1 MNKITRIGMDTSKRI
16 FQVHGVDET
25 ERVVL
30 RKKLSRDQMIRFFEQ
45 LPPTVVVLEACG
57 AAHHLARELT
67 RMGHTAKLIA
77 PQLSKPYVKRGK
89 NDAADAD
96 GLIEAS
102 SRPSMRYVPV
112 KTVDQQAALMLAG
125 ERERLVRQS
134 TQIANTIRGYAAEF
148 GLIAA
153 KGTAQIEPLLARVQ
167 QDRAIPEAARQLFA
181 ELAEDYARVRARIA
195 AVEARLTE
203 WYKASETARRL
214 AAIPGV
220 GRVVASLLVMKTP
233 DPAGF
238 RSGRDYAAWLGLT
251 PKDHSTAGRLRLGEI
266 TRAGDETLRSL
277 LVVGAT
283 AVVWQARRGK
293 SARPMPWLTRLLA
306 RKPAKLAAVALA
318 NKIARVA
325 WKLMVSGE
333 TYNAALARPAP
344 AAA

>member
-16 FQVHGVDET
+16 FQLHGVDET
-25 ERVVL
+25 EQVVL

-57 AAHHLARELT
+57 AAHHWARELT

-77 PQLSKPYVKRGK
+77 PQLSKPFVKRGK
-89 NDAADAD
+89 NDAADAE
-96 GLIEAS
+96 GLVEAS
-102 SRPSMRYVPV
+102 SRPAMRYVPV
-112 KTVDQQAALMLAG
+112 KTTDQQAALMLAG

-134 TQIANTIRGYAAEF
+134 TQLANTIRGYAAEF

-153 KGTAQIEPLLARVQ
+153 KGMAQIEPLLARVQ
-167 QDRAIPEAARQLFA
+167 QDRTVPTTARQLFA
-181 ELAEDYARVRARIA
+181 ELAEDYTRVRARIA

-203 WYKASETARRL
+203 WHKGSETAKRL
-214 AAIPGV
+214 TAIPGV

-233 DPAGF
+233 DPAAF
-238 RSGRDYAAWLGLT
+238 RCGRDYAAWLGLT
-251 PKDHSTAGRLRLGEI
+251 PKDHSTAGKVQLGGI

-283 AVVWQARRGK
+283 AVVWHARRGK

-333 TYNAALARPAP
+333 TYNVALARPAP
-344 AAA
+344 VA